1 MLDRAYS
8 LLEIKSIDVPARKIR
23 GIATTPTP
31 DRLGDVID
39 PLGATYAAEIP
50 LLLHHRKE
58 TPVGVARL
66 GPATAAGIPFE
77 AELPVIDDPGP
88 VRDEVNRAWTSI
100 TAKPPLMRGASIG
113 FRPRG
118 LPTEALERMATG
130 GMRYRQT
137 EILELSLV
145 TVPANQDATIAL
157 VRSLDQAASGQ
168 TSPGAAGP
176 FPVVARM
183 KAAPA
188 MTYNEQITQWSN
200 TRAPKAEKLAGLMKT
215 AADTGVTLD
224 PAQSEEYDTLKA
236 DIQSIDKHLARL
248 AELETMNKV
257 AAVPITATPPRDGL
271 VVAGRPAVQVKANV
285 PDGTGFARFCQAMA
299 ASKGNLMLA
308 ENFAKRWDDSTPEV
322 GLVFKAAVA
331 AGTTTDATWAGPL
344 APLRPLSD
352 QFMALLRPATLLG
365 RIPNLRAVP
374 FNVSVPIQTGG
385 GTYKWVGQGAPK
397 PVGSLA
403 FQTLTLGITKCA
415 GIIVITDELARNS
428 SPAAEDVI
436 RRDMI
441 AGISAFLDVEFT
453 DPTKAAVAGTSPG
466 SITNGVTPITSAGT
480 SPANG
485 RTDLVALVN
494 AMTAAG
500 ISVAGASFL
509 MSETNAGALGFSLN
523 SLGQRIFPDLNAT
536 GGSALGIP
544 VIPSQSCGGNVILVS
559 APNVLYAD
567 DGGVTIDVSTE
578 ASLQMDSA
586 PMNPAD
592 ATVVM
597 TSLWQNNE
605 IGLRAERYVNWKRG
619 RAAAVQYTVQVYVG

>member
-1 MLDRAYS
+1 
-8 LLEIKSIDVPARKIR
+8 
-23 GIATTPTP
+23 
-31 DRLGDVID
+31 
-39 PLGATYAAEIP
+39 
-50 LLLHHRKE
+50 
-58 TPVGVARL
+58 
-66 GPATAAGIPFE
+66 
-77 AELPVIDDPGP
+77 
-88 VRDEVNRAWTSI
+88 
-100 TAKPPLMRGASIG
+100 
-113 FRPRG
+113 
-118 LPTEALERMATG
+118 
-130 GMRYRQT
+130 
-137 EILELSLV
+137 
-145 TVPANQDATIAL
+145 
-157 VRSLDQAASGQ
+157 
-168 TSPGAAGP
+168 
-176 FPVVARM
+176 
-183 KAAPA
+183 
-188 MTYNEQITQWSN
+188 
-200 TRAPKAEKLAGLMKT
+200 
-215 AADTGVTLD
+215 
-224 PAQSEEYDTLKA
+224 
-236 DIQSIDKHLARL
+236 
-248 AELETMNKV
+248 
-257 AAVPITATPPRDGL
+257 
-271 VVAGRPAVQVKANV
+271 
-285 PDGTGFARFCQAMA
+285 
-299 ASKGNLMLA
+299 
-308 ENFAKRWDDSTPEV
+308 
-322 GLVFKAAVA
+322 
-331 AGTTTDATWAGPL
+331 
-344 APLRPLSD
+344 
-352 QFMALLRPATLLG
+352 MALLRPATLLG

-453 DPTKAAVAGTSPG
+453 DPTKAPVAGTSPG